1 MISATQLEEAFPV
14 VEPGVRP
21 LGARVLVQLRMVREK
36 TAGGILLAAATR
48 EFTESICQFAK
59 VLALGPLAFRNR
71 STAEPWPEGMWAK
84 EGDVVRV
91 PRYGGDRMAKEIAEG
106 PVVFVIFEDSQI
118 NAAIDPDTLSS
129 LDELV

>member
-48 EFTESICQFAK
+48 EFKESICQFAK

-118 NAAIDPDTLSS
+118 NAAIDPDTLGS

>member
-48 EFTESICQFAK
+48 EFNESICQFAK

-118 NAAIDPDTLSS
+118 NAAIDPDTLGS